1 MTGLGTGT
9 NTAFL
14 KAVGKNFPHR
24 RFFSGGSSVNS
35 SLYIGAT
42 GMKGL
47 AQGMQVTT
55 NNLANVSTIGYKH
68 QSILFSDILYQ
79 SQAGIGNWWN
89 AQEDSRV
96 AIGQVGMGLQ
106 VESVRT
112 IFQQGGL
119 ESSNTVTDMA
129 INGKGFFQVM
139 DEKDGGVYYTRA
151 GDFRP
156 DNEGVWRTPT
166 GLALMGYQIG
176 TDGSRGGLAPVQVD
190 TFATIPAKTTSAV
203 ELTLNL
209 SSRADKSASAE
220 NPYFAL
226 LDQYDGRSS
235 TPLSTDAYTYSQ
247 PMTVYDAEGNARTV
261 TAYFDGAPSDSPN
274 RYMEFILAA
283 EPTPRY
289 DEEGNAIAP
298 EPGDGLLMSG
308 VLQFDS
314 AGNLQS
320 VSAFTP
326 ATEGSKE
333 LEDWVPAQLAG
344 GLPQF
349 TLDGAPMTLDL
360 GIRAAGGWE
369 NAPAS
374 AAEVGTDMHLLP
386 SMGEGAVTS
395 QYPTTAFTSSTP
407 TSTYTQDGYAEGFLS
422 TVSIRNDGT
431 VVGHFSNSESLDL
444 WQIPIC
450 RFTSEDG
457 LRREG
462 SNLFSATPDAGQME
476 MGVAGTENYGTV
488 QAYNIELSNVDMAT
502 EMVNMIITQRGFQ
515 SNSKVVTTADQMLQ
529 KAMELKRS

>member
-1 MTGLGTGT
+1 M
-9 NTAFL
+9 
-14 KAVGKNFPHR
+14 
-24 RFFSGGSSVNS
+24 NS

-55 NNLANVSTIGYKH
+55 NNLANVSTIGYK
-68 QSILFSDILYQ
+68 QQGILFSDML
-79 SQAGIGNWWN
+79 SQGQACMGNWWN

-96 AIGQVGMGLQ
+96 ALGQVGMGLQ
-106 VESVRT
+106 VESIRT
-112 IFQQGGL
+112 LYGQGDL

-129 INGKGFFQVM
+129 INGKGFFQVT
-139 DEKDGGVYYTRA
+139 DGEGGTFYTRA

-156 DNEGVWRTPT
+156 DNQGVWRTPS

-176 TDGSRGGLAPVQVD
+176 ADGTRGELSAVQVD
-190 TFATIPAKTTSAV
+190 SFATIPAKTTSSV

-209 SSRADKSASAE
+209 NSRADKSTGSE
-220 NPYFAL
+220 NPYFSL
-226 LDQYDGRSS
+226 LDQYDGRGSKALPS
-235 TPLSTDAYTYSQ
+235 DSYTYSQ

-274 RYMEFILAA
+274 RYMEFIIAA
-283 EPTPRY
+283 DTELKYDADGNVITPT
-289 DEEGNAIAP
+289 
-298 EPGDGLLMSG
+298 PGDGLLMSG

-320 VSAFTP
+320 VAAFTP
-326 ATEGSKE
+326 TTEGSKN
-333 LEDWVPAQLAG
+333 LKDWVPATLSD

-349 TLDGAPMTLDL
+349 TLDGAAMTLDL
-360 GIRAAGGWE
+360 GIRSTGGWT

-374 AAEVGTDMHLLP
+374 AADVGTDMHLLP
-386 SMGEGAVTS
+386 SMGEDAILS
-395 QYPTTAFTSSTP
+395 QNPTTAFASSGP
-407 TSTYTQDGYAEGFLS
+407 TSTYKQDGYSEGFLS
-422 TVSIRNDGT
+422 NVSIRNDGT
-431 VVGHFSNSESLDL
+431 VVGLFSNSQSIDL
-444 WQIPIC
+444 WQIPIA

-462 SNLFSATPDAGQME
+462 SNLFSATAESGQME
-476 MGVAGTENYGTV
+476 LGTAGTENYGTV
-488 QAYNIELSNVDMAT
+488 QAYNIELSNVDMTT
-502 EMVNMIITQRGFQ
+502 EMVNMIVTQRGFQ